1 MKKTDFSQV
10 NDGHEQRFWHFV
22 DFLNANG
29 LPHIYQD
36 KNRTVVP
43 FDEKIKNIE
52 FEGPIHSLTTCPPNE
67 MIERIAFGNELLMK
81 EQKKAVDT
89 LNEDKKE
96 LKAEIKG
103 LKSEQRKLNKR
114 LNWYDN
120 SSAARIAASRVKH
133 KIVK

>member
-1 MKKTDFSQV
+1 
-10 NDGHEQRFWHFV
+10 
-22 DFLNANG
+22 
-29 LPHIYQD
+29 
-36 KNRTVVP
+36 
-43 FDEKIKNIE
+43 
-52 FEGPIHSLTTCPPNE
+52 
-67 MIERIAFGNELLMK
+67 MIERI
-81 EQKKAVDT
+81 AVDT

>member
-1 MKKTDFSQV
+1 MIIKHKIIDFNGYKV
-10 NDGHEQRFWHFV
+10 LIL
-22 DFLNANG
+22 FLDLNYEFAG
-29 LPHIYQD
+29 F
-36 KNRTVVP
+36 KN
-43 FDEKIKNIE
+43 N
-52 FEGPIHSLTTCPPNE
+52 
-67 MIERIAFGNELLMK
+67 
-81 EQKKAVDT
+81 
-89 LNEDKKE
+89 KKE

>member
-1 MKKTDFSQV
+1 MKKFDKDLKEMFNSV
-10 NDGHEQRFWHFV
+10 SEN
-22 DFLNANG
+22 
-29 LPHIYQD
+29 IY
-36 KNRTVVP
+36 P
-43 FDEKIKNIE
+43 DENMLKNIE